1 MSVRVHP
8 PLAARCPSG
17 EGTAACSGDGGA
29 TVMCESA
36 PPNLRVAD
44 PEPGIRLITIDRP
57 ERRNALD
64 RATYAGLTAAIVAV
78 ARDLAV
84 RAVVLT
90 GAGGC
95 FTAGNDLKDFQ
106 DVETGGDSPGLTFLK
121 ALRACPTPVVAAVE
135 GHAVGIGTTL
145 LLHCDLAY
153 AGDGARFRLPFT
165 ALGLSPEG
173 GSSYLL
179 PLVAG
184 SKRAAELLMLGEPFT
199 AAEAAAAGLVN
210 AAVPA
215 GTALETALGKARAL
229 AALPRSSIAAT
240 KQALR
245 RGHEEAVARTFGEEA
260 EVFHALRRA
269 PEAQAAFAAFLHR

>member
-1 MSVRVHP
+1 VSVR
-8 PLAARCPSG
+8 L
-17 EGTAACSGDGGA
+17 
-29 TVMCESA
+29 
-36 PPNLRVAD
+36 AD
-44 PEPGIRLITIDRP
+44 PEPGIRLVTIDRP

-64 RATYAGLTAAIVAV
+64 RATYAGLTDALEAAG
-78 ARDLAV
+78 RDAEV
-84 RAVVLT
+84 RALVLT

-121 ALRACPTPVVAAVE
+121 ALRACPLPVVAAVE

-184 SKRAAELLMLGEPFT
+184 SKRAAEPFT
-199 AAEAAAAGLVN
+199 AADAAAAGLIN

-215 GTALETALGKARAL
+215 GTALETALAKARAL
-229 AALPRSSIAAT
+229 AALPRVSIAAT

-245 RGHEEAVARTFGEEA
+245 RGHDDSVARALDAEA
-260 EVFHALRRA
+260 EVFHALRRGPA
-269 PEAQAAFAAFLHR
+269 AQAAFAAFLRR

>member
-1 MSVRVHP
+1 MSVRI
-8 PLAARCPSG
+8 
-17 EGTAACSGDGGA
+17 
-29 TVMCESA
+29 
-36 PPNLRVAD
+36 AD
-44 PEPGIRLITIDRP
+44 PEAGIRQVTIDRP

-64 RATYAGLTAAIVAV
+64 RATYAGLTAALQAAGRDEA
-78 ARDLAV
+78 ARV
-84 RAVVLT
+84 VVLT

-106 DVETGGDSPGLTFLK
+106 DVETGGDSPGLIFLK
-121 ALRACPTPVVAAVE
+121 ALRACPKPVVAAVE

-184 SKRAAELLMLGEPFT
+184 TKRAAELLMLGEPFT
-199 AAEAAAAGLVN
+199 AADAASAGLVN
-210 AAVPA
+210 AVVPA
-215 GTALETALGKARAL
+215 GAALDTAMAKARAL
-229 AALPRSSIAAT
+229 AALPRASLAAT
-240 KQALR
+240 KRALG
-245 RGHEEAVARTFGEEA
+245 RGHEEVVARALAEEA
-260 EVFHALRRA
+260 EVFHALRRG
-269 PEAQAAFAAFLHR
+269 PEAQAAFAAFLRR

>member
-1 MSVRVHP
+1 MSVRI
-8 PLAARCPSG
+8 
-17 EGTAACSGDGGA
+17 
-29 TVMCESA
+29 
-36 PPNLRVAD
+36 AD
-44 PEPGIRLITIDRP
+44 PEAGIRQVTIDRP

-64 RATYAGLTAAIVAV
+64 RATYAGLTAALQAAGRDEA
-78 ARDLAV
+78 ARV
-84 RAVVLT
+84 VVLT

-121 ALRACPTPVVAAVE
+121 ALRACPKPVVAAVE

-184 SKRAAELLMLGEPFT
+184 TKRAAELLMLGEPFT
-199 AAEAAAAGLVN
+199 AADAASAGLVN
-210 AAVPA
+210 AVVPA
-215 GTALETALGKARAL
+215 GAALDTAMAKARAL
-229 AALPRSSIAAT
+229 AALPRASLAAT
-240 KQALR
+240 KRALG
-245 RGHEEAVARTFGEEA
+245 RGHEEVVARALAEEA
-260 EVFHALRRA
+260 EVFHALRRG
-269 PEAQAAFAAFLHR
+269 PEAQAAFAAFLRR

>member
-1 MSVRVHP
+1 MSV
-8 PLAARCPSG
+8 
-17 EGTAACSGDGGA
+17 
-29 TVMCESA
+29 
-36 PPNLRVAD
+36 RVAD

-57 ERRNALD
+57 DRRNALD
-64 RATYAGLTAAIVAV
+64 RATYANLTAALA
-78 ARDLAV
+78 AAGADEAV

-95 FTAGNDLKDFQ
+95 FTAGNDLTDFQ
-106 DVETGGDSPGLTFLK
+106 DVEAGGESPGLTFLK
-121 ALRACPTPVVAAVE
+121 ALRGCPKPVVAAVE

-165 ALGLSPEG
+165 ALGLSPVG

-184 SKRAAELLMLGEPFT
+184 AKRAAALLMLGAPFA
-199 AAEAAAAGLVN
+199 AAEAVAAGLVN
-210 AAVPA
+210 AAVPEGA
-215 GTALETALGKARAL
+215 ALAAALDTARAL
-229 AALPRSSIAAT
+229 AALPPVSIAAT

-245 RGHEEAVARTFGEEA
+245 RGHDANVTRAMAEEA
-260 EVFHALRRA
+260 EVFHGLRRG
-269 PEAQAAFAAFLHR
+269 PDAQAAFAAFLRR

>member
-1 MSVRVHP
+1 MP
-8 PLAARCPSG
+8 EP
-17 EGTAACSGDGGA
+17 T
-29 TVMCESA
+29 
-36 PPNLRVAD
+36 PPNPRLSD
-44 PEPGIRLITIDRP
+44 PEPGIRLVTLDRP

-64 RATYAGLTAAIVAV
+64 RAAYAGLAEAFRAVAGDESVAV
-78 ARDLAV
+78 
-84 RAVVLT
+84 VVLT

-95 FTAGNDLKDFQ
+95 FTAGNDLRDFQ

-121 ALRACPTPVVAAVE
+121 ALRACPKPVVAAVE

-153 AGDGARFRLPFT
+153 AGDGARFRLPFA

-184 SKRAAELLMLGEPFT
+184 TKRAAELLLLGEPFT
-199 AAEAAAAGLVN
+199 AADAVSAGLVN

-215 GTALETALGKARAL
+215 GTALEVALAKARSL
-229 AALPRSSIAAT
+229 AALPRASIAAT
-240 KQALR
+240 KRALR
-245 RGHEEAVARTFGEEA
+245 RGQDEPVARALAEEA
-260 EVFHALRRA
+260 EVFHTLRRG
-269 PEAQAAFAAFLHR
+269 PDAQAAFAAFLRR

>member
-1 MSVRVHP
+1 MSVR
-8 PLAARCPSG
+8 L
-17 EGTAACSGDGGA
+17 
-29 TVMCESA
+29 
-36 PPNLRVAD
+36 AD
-44 PEPGIRLITIDRP
+44 PEPGIRLVTIDRP

-64 RATYAGLTAAIVAV
+64 RAAYAALTEAFAAAGGDARVA
-78 ARDLAV
+78 
-84 RAVVLT
+84 AVVLT

-95 FTAGNDLKDFQ
+95 FTAGNDLTDFQ

-153 AGDGARFRLPFT
+153 AGAGARFRMPFT

-199 AAEAAAAGLVN
+199 AEAAATAGLVN
-210 AAVPA
+210 AVVPE
-215 GTALETALGKARAL
+215 GTALETALAKARAL
-229 AALPRSSIAAT
+229 AALPRTSIAAT

-245 RGHEEAVARTFGEEA
+245 RGQDANVARALAEEA
-260 EVFHALRRA
+260 EVFHALRRG
-269 PEAQAAFAAFLHR
+269 PEAQAAFAAFLRR

>member
-1 MSVRVHP
+1 VSVRI
-8 PLAARCPSG
+8 
-17 EGTAACSGDGGA
+17 
-29 TVMCESA
+29 
-36 PPNLRVAD
+36 AD
-44 PEPGIRLITIDRP
+44 PEPEIRLVTIDRP

-64 RATYAGLTAAIVAV
+64 RATYASLAAAFD
-78 ARDLAV
+78 AAGADATV

-106 DVETGGDSPGLTFLK
+106 DVEAGGDSPGLIFLK
-121 ALRACPTPVVAAVE
+121 ALRGCPKPVVAAVE

-173 GSSYLL
+173 ASSYLL

-184 SKRAAELLMLGEPFT
+184 TKRAADLLMLGERFGAP
-199 AAEAAAAGLVN
+199 EAVAAGLVN

-215 GTALETALGKARAL
+215 GTALETALGRASAL
-229 AALPRSSIAAT
+229 AALPPASIVAT

-245 RGHEEAVARTFGEEA
+245 RGQDETVARTLAEEA
-260 EVFHALRRA
+260 EVFHALRRG
-269 PEAQAAFAAFLHR
+269 PEAQAAFAAFLRR

>member
-1 MSVRVHP
+1 M
-8 PLAARCPSG
+8 
-17 EGTAACSGDGGA
+17 D
-29 TVMCESA
+29 ESA
-36 PPNLRVAD
+36 GTRVRFTD
-44 PEPGIRLITIDRP
+44 PEPGIRLVTIDRP

-64 RATYAGLTAAIVAV
+64 RATYAGLAAAFD
-78 ARDLAV
+78 AAGTDATL

-106 DVETGGDSPGLTFLK
+106 EVEAGGDSPGLTFLK
-121 ALRACPTPVVAAVE
+121 ALRGCPKPVVAAVE

-173 GSSYLL
+173 ASSYLL

-184 SKRAAELLMLGEPFT
+184 TKRAAELLMLGEPFG
-199 AAEAAAAGLVN
+199 AAEAVAAGLVN

-215 GTALETALGKARAL
+215 GTSLEVALARARAL
-229 AALPRSSIAAT
+229 AALPPASIAAT

-245 RGHEEAVARTFGEEA
+245 RGQDETVARTLAEEA
-260 EVFHALRRA
+260 EVFHALRRG
-269 PEAQAAFAAFLHR
+269 PEAQAAFAAFLRR

>member
-1 MSVRVHP
+1 MSVRV
-8 PLAARCPSG
+8 
-17 EGTAACSGDGGA
+17 T
-29 TVMCESA
+29 
-36 PPNLRVAD
+36 D
-44 PEPGIRLITIDRP
+44 PEPGIRLVTIDRP

-64 RATYAGLTAAIVAV
+64 RATYAGLAAAF
-78 ARDLAV
+78 AAAGADATL

-106 DVETGGDSPGLTFLK
+106 DVEAGGDSPGLTFLK
-121 ALRACPTPVVAAVE
+121 ALRGCPKPVVAAVE

-179 PLVAG
+179 PLIAG
-184 SKRAAELLMLGEPFT
+184 TKRAAELLMLGEPFG
-199 AAEAAAAGLVN
+199 AAEAVTAGLVN
-210 AAVPA
+210 AAVPQ
-215 GTALETALGKARAL
+215 GTALEVALARARSL
-229 AALPRSSIAAT
+229 AALPPVSIAAT
-240 KQALR
+240 KRALR
-245 RGHEEAVARTFGEEA
+245 RGQDASVAHALAEEA
-260 EVFHALRRA
+260 EVFHALRRG
-269 PEAQAAFAAFLHR
+269 PEAQAAFAAFLRR

>member
-1 MSVRVHP
+1 MSV
-8 PLAARCPSG
+8 
-17 EGTAACSGDGGA
+17 
-29 TVMCESA
+29 
-36 PPNLRVAD
+36 RVAD
-44 PEPGIRLITIDRP
+44 PEPGIRLVTMDRP

-64 RATYAGLTAAIVAV
+64 RATYAGLTDALDTAG
-78 ARDLAV
+78 RDAEV
-84 RAVVLT
+84 RALVLT

-106 DVETGGDSPGLTFLK
+106 DVETAGASPGLTFLK
-121 ALRACPTPVVAAVE
+121 ALRACPLPVVAAVE

-165 ALGLSPEG
+165 ALGLCPEG

-199 AAEAAAAGLVN
+199 AADAAAAGLIN

-215 GTALETALGKARAL
+215 GTALETALTKSRAL
-229 AALPRSSIAAT
+229 AALPRVSIAAT

-245 RGHEEAVARTFGEEA
+245 RGHDDSVARALDAEA
-260 EVFHALRRA
+260 EVFHALRRGPA
-269 PEAQAAFAAFLHR
+269 AQAAFAAFLRR

>member
-1 MSVRVHP
+1 MSI
-8 PLAARCPSG
+8 
-17 EGTAACSGDGGA
+17 
-29 TVMCESA
+29 
-36 PPNLRVAD
+36 RVAD
-44 PEPGIRLITIDRP
+44 PEPGIRLVPIDRP

-64 RATYAGLTAAIVAV
+64 RASYAGLTAAVA
-78 ARDLAV
+78 AAAQDEAV
-84 RAVVLT
+84 GVVVLT

-95 FTAGNDLKDFQ
+95 FTAGNDLRDFQ
-106 DVETGGDSPGLTFLK
+106 DVAAGGDSPGLTFLK
-121 ALRACPTPVVAAVE
+121 ALRTCPKPVVAAVE

-153 AGDGARFRLPFT
+153 AGDGARFRLPFA

-199 AAEAAAAGLVN
+199 AEAAAAAGLVN

-215 GTALETALGKARAL
+215 GTALDTAMAKARSL
-229 AALPRSSIAAT
+229 AALPRASIAAT
-240 KQALR
+240 KRALR
-245 RGHEEAVARTFGEEA
+245 RGHEEAVARALDEEA
-260 EVFHALRRA
+260 VVFHALRRA
-269 PEAQAAFAAFLHR
+269 PEAQAAFAAFLRR

>member
-1 MSVRVHP
+1 MSVRI
-8 PLAARCPSG
+8 
-17 EGTAACSGDGGA
+17 
-29 TVMCESA
+29 
-36 PPNLRVAD
+36 AD
-44 PEPGIRLITIDRP
+44 PEPGIRLVTIDRP

-64 RATYAGLTAAIVAV
+64 RATYA
-78 ARDLAV
+78 DLAAAFDAAGADATV

-106 DVETGGDSPGLTFLK
+106 DVEAGGDSPGLTFLK
-121 ALRACPTPVVAAVE
+121 ALRGCPKPVVAAVE

-173 GSSYLL
+173 ASSYLL

-184 SKRAAELLMLGEPFT
+184 TKRAAELLMLGEPFG
-199 AAEAAAAGLVN
+199 APEAVAAGLVN
-210 AAVPA
+210 AAVRA
-215 GTALETALGKARAL
+215 GKALETALGRASAL
-229 AALPRSSIAAT
+229 AALPPASIAAT

-245 RGHEEAVARTFGEEA
+245 RGQDDTGARTLAEEA
-260 EVFHALRRA
+260 EVFHALRRG
-269 PEAQAAFAAFLHR
+269 PEAQAAFAAFLRR

>member
-1 MSVRVHP
+1 MSVR
-8 PLAARCPSG
+8 L
-17 EGTAACSGDGGA
+17 
-29 TVMCESA
+29 
-36 PPNLRVAD
+36 AD
-44 PEPGIRLITIDRP
+44 PEPGIRLVTIDRP

-64 RATYAGLTAAIVAV
+64 RATYAGLTDALETAP
-78 ARDLAV
+78 RDAEV
-84 RAVVLT
+84 RALVLT
-90 GAGGC
+90 GARGC

-106 DVETGGDSPGLTFLK
+106 DVETAGDSPGLTFLK
-121 ALRACPTPVVAAVE
+121 ALRACPLPVVAAVE

-199 AAEAAAAGLVN
+199 AADAAAAGLVN

-215 GTALETALGKARAL
+215 GTALETALAKARAL
-229 AALPRSSIAAT
+229 AALPRVSIKARALAALPLVSIAAT

-245 RGHEEAVARTFGEEA
+245 RGHDDSVARALDAEA
-260 EVFHALRRA
+260 EVFHALRRGPA
-269 PEAQAAFAAFLHR
+269 AQAAFAAFLGR